1 MASSTKATTR
11 GVTSGPTVNWVNP
24 GNIVSSNN
32 VYTTASLSYG
42 SVLTEVSDYIRAD
55 YFGFDIPEFATIDG
69 IVCSLER
76 KASAANVIQDYAVS
90 ILKNGSVPAG
100 SDDKKY
106 TLSYWPAFDATINY
120 GSASDL
126 WGTTWTPAD
135 INHVNTGF
143 GVRAEYMP
151 GYGSATAYVD
161 YMEMTVYYT
170 LNGIKH
176 GATSVGRIYHGSTI
190 IKAIYHGSTQIG

>member
-1 MASSTKATTR
+1 MASYTKAAGR
-11 GVTSGPTVNWVNP
+11 GQTAGPTVNWTDPN
-24 GNIVSSNN
+24 NILASDNT
-32 VYTTASLSYG
+32 YTSATLSYG

-76 KASAANVIQDYAVS
+76 KASAANVIQDYIVS
-90 ILKNGSVPAG
+90 ILKNGTVPAG

-106 TLSYWPAFDATINY
+106 TLGYWPSFDATLNY

-135 INHVNTGF
+135 INNVLFGF
-143 GVRAEYMP
+143 GIRAEYMP
-151 GYGSATAYVD
+151 AYGSATAYVD
-161 YMEMTVYYT
+161 YMSITVYYT
-170 LNGIKH
+170 LNDIKY
-176 GATSVGRIYHGSTI
+176 GVTGVGRIYHGSTI
-190 IKAIYHGSTQIG
+190 VQAIYHGTTQIG

>member
-1 MASSTKATTR
+1 MASSTKAAGR
-11 GVTSGPTVNWVNP
+11 GQTSGPTVDWVSPN
-24 GNIVSSNN
+24 NILASDN
-32 VYTTASLSYG
+32 VYTTAALSYG
-42 SVLTEVSDYIRAD
+42 SDSTAVSDYIRAD

-69 IVCSLER
+69 IIGTLER
-76 KASAANVIQDYAVS
+76 KASAASVIQDYIVS
-90 ILKNGSVPAG
+90 ILKNGTVPAG

-106 TLSYWPAFDATINY
+106 TLGYWPAADDTINY

-135 INHVNTGF
+135 INNVLFGF
-143 GVRAEYMP
+143 GIRAKYMP

-161 YMEMTVYYT
+161 YMSMTVYYT

-176 GATSVGRIYHGSTI
+176 GATSVGRVYHGSTI